1 MKDGLQKK
9 GGKINCKRQHPLVEK
24 GIPREYTPCVIAS
37 YCAATALTPA
47 SLSKSGSKCSDFMA
61 FLLLRR
67 YDGEDEVDRE
77 GGRRGGGR
85 EWYTDTTQEERRGS
99 RMKIV
104 MGNMLICD
112 YSYLS
117 LSIYLSHIYLSIFIY
132 THLYM
137 HLTSSFLLL
146 SPHFVRSI

>member
-61 FLLLRR
+61 FLLRR

-77 GGRRGGGR
+77 GGRRGGGNG
-85 EWYTDTTQEERRGS
+85 TQTRHRRRGEE
-99 RMKIV
+99 V
-104 MGNMLICD
+104 E
-112 YSYLS
+112 
-117 LSIYLSHIYLSIFIY
+117 
-132 THLYM
+132 
-137 HLTSSFLLL
+137 
-146 SPHFVRSI
+146 